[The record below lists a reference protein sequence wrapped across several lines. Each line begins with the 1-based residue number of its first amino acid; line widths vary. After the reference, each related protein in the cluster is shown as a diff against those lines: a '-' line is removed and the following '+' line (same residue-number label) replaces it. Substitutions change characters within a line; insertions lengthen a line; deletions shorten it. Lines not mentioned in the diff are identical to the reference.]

1 LALERKYKEALV
13 AYQEAVKLDPQVE
26 TSANTWNNICWFGS
40 LDKQAEYVFFACDN
54 AVKFAPPEEKSGYQG
69 SRGVARALRGD
80 TSGAIAD
87 FEVYIA
93 DPEINETDKVQR
105 RQWIEAL
112 KKGEN
117 PFTDEVLDGLKNQ

>member
-1 LALERKYKEALV
+1 
-13 AYQEAVKLDPQVE
+13 
-26 TSANTWNNICWFGS
+26 
-40 LDKQAEYVFFACDN
+40 
-54 AVKFAPPEEKSGYQG
+54 
-69 SRGVARALRGD
+69 VARALRGD